1 LPIAAGRC
9 NIEAR
14 EGSVKYFVL
23 GSQYVVRLD
32 AREKIVET
40 LKALCER
47 DAIGG
52 GFFHGLGAVGEAELG
67 HFDPSTNEYGWVRL
81 SGPCEIVSL
90 YGNIT
95 VADGKPFIH
104 AHIALGDDAFAV
116 RGGHL
121 KEAVV
126 SVTCEITLTRFKD
139 DIGRTKD
146 GASGLW
152 KLALDPGGE

>member
-1 LPIAAGRC
+1 M
-9 NIEAR
+9 
-14 EGSVKYFVL
+14 KYFVL
-23 GSQYVVRLD
+23 GATYVIRLD
-32 AREKIVET
+32 AGEKIVET

-52 GFFHGLGAVGEAELG
+52 GFFNGLGAVGEAEIG
-67 HFDPSTNEYGWVRL
+67 RFDPAVNAYSWTVL
-81 SGPCEIVSL
+81 AGPSEIVSL

-95 VADGKPFIH
+95 TVDGKPFLH

-126 SVTCEITLTRFKD
+126 SVTCEVTLVRFRD
-139 DIGRTKD
+139 DIARAKD
-146 GASGLW
+146 AASGLLR
-152 KLALDPGGE
+152 LALEPGED